1 MRTLL
6 RLSIACTPALPVKTF
21 HFLHL
26 CITGF
31 HFSASK
37 QIKISGKFRENSVNS
52 RAALSWRRRYLLS
65 PPGRPASEPAAFF
78 GRSASFPRGV
88 PRLATQAAQLDA
100 AVQRRFRSP
109 TAVSEFSGDRGLRRH
124 PHVFNFPLYRPV
136 RAFLSTLRK
145 FSRCH
150 FSSAAWRVLL
160 TGVPMRIQAAE
171 PAGGLAAQLA
181 AKR

>member
-1 MRTLL
+1 MVHAVRTLL

-65 PPGRPASEPAAFF
+65 PPGRPAGEPAAFF
-78 GRSASFPRGV
+78 ILLR
-88 PRLATQAAQLDA
+88 DA
-100 AVQRRFRSP
+100 CGNRCVGSLKAHHESIEYSVK
-109 TAVSEFSGDRGLRRH
+109 LR
-124 PHVFNFPLYRPV
+124 PL
-136 RAFLSTLRK
+136 S
-145 FSRCH
+145 
-150 FSSAAWRVLL
+150 
-160 TGVPMRIQAAE
+160 
-171 PAGGLAAQLA
+171 GLADRADGGNGANDPHLA
-181 AKR
+181 LRSGEPMLPSEDQSGGVCAVVVPAP